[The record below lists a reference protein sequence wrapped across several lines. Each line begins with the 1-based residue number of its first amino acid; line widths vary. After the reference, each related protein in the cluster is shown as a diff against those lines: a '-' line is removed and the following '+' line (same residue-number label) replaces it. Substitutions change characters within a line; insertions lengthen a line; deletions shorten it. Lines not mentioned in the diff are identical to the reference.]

1 MAINREPSLLKQA
14 KMIFP
19 AHWWNCF
26 GQPVPVLLQLIG
38 SLFALWITGVYL
50 TTPFLQHLL
59 KEFLTIVR
67 GALFAY
73 KYERSLGF
81 IITKDDITA
90 EWLENTINTRG
101 SFSKPV
107 KIRNI
112 RLSPVGDDSGNASVI
127 YRIHID
133 FHDLNECSE
142 CPRTMMLKLP
152 KDSVSNK
159 LIFSATRSKLI
170 RNKNKFYPTTL
181 LTSFNT
187 VYEME
192 VSFYAYIQDYF
203 PLLSPK
209 HYASA
214 YCKHGGGLFYIL
226 MQDLDTLK
234 EENVSLFENRIPAV

>member
-1 MAINREPSLLKQA
+1 MMMDIPELSSTQLILMAVVIWMSTAFPFLLCPAGNAVIPDILAINREPSLLKQA

-19 AHWWNCF
+19 GALVELFW
-26 GQPVPVLLQLIG
+26 PTSVPVLLQLIG

-170 RNKNKFYPTTL
+170 RNKNKFL
-181 LTSFNT
+181 SNHLTHK
-187 VYEME
+187 
-192 VSFYAYIQDYF
+192 
-203 PLLSPK
+203 L
-209 HYASA
+209 
-214 YCKHGGGLFYIL
+214 
-226 MQDLDTLK
+226 
-234 EENVSLFENRIPAV
+234 